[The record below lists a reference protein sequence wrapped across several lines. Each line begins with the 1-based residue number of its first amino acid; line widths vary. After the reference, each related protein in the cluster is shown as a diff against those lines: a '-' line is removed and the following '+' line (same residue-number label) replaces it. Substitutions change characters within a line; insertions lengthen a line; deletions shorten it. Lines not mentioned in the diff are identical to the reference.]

1 MTRLLGIIGYPLG
14 HSLSPVFQQAA
25 LDALRLDVRYE
36 RWETPPESLAERLR
50 SLRQLDVLGANVT
63 VPHKEAVIPLLD
75 SVDEWART
83 VGAVNTIVSRDG
95 SLTGYNTD
103 SVGFLQGLAEASF
116 NPRGVS
122 VLLLGAGGAARGVA
136 LALAREGVASIA
148 IANRT
153 VQRAQALAETVAR
166 HGPRAEALP
175 LDGAALREAARRS
188 QLIVNTTTLGML
200 HSAGGSASPRLGP
213 GASPRLGPGASPLP
227 AAWISAS
234 ALVYDLVYNP
244 LETPL
249 LREAK
254 RAGARTQGGLAML
267 LHQGVA
273 AFVLWTGR
281 DAPVDVMRSAL
292 RQALAR

>member
-36 RWETPPESLAERLR
+36 RWETPPETLVERLR
-50 SLRQLDVLGANVT
+50 SLRQPDVLGANVT

-83 VGAVNTIVSRDG
+83 VGAVNTIVNRDG

-103 SVGFLQGLAEASF
+103 SYGFLQGLAEASF
-116 NPRGVS
+116 DPRGVA

-153 VQRAQALAETVAR
+153 VERAQALAETVAR
-166 HGPRAEALP
+166 HGPRTEALP
-175 LDGAALREAARRS
+175 LDGAALREAALRS

-200 HSAGGSASPRLGP
+200 HSAGESASPRLGP
-213 GASPRLGPGASPLP
+213 GASPLL
-227 AAWISAS
+227 AAWIPAS

-267 LHQGVA
+267 LHQGIA

-281 DAPVDVMRSAL
+281 DAPVEVMRGAL

>member
-25 LDALRLDVRYE
+25 LDALWLDVRYE
-36 RWETPPESLAERLR
+36 RWETPPETLVERLR
-50 SLRQLDVLGANVT
+50 SLRQPDVLGANVT
-63 VPHKEAVIPLLD
+63 VPHKEAVNPLLD

-153 VQRAQALAETVAR
+153 AERAQALAGLVAR
-166 HGPRAEALP
+166 HGPRTEALP
-175 LDGAALREAARRS
+175 LGGAALREAALRS

-200 HSAGGSASPRLGP
+200 HSPGESASPL
-213 GASPRLGPGASPLP
+213 SP
-227 AAWISAS
+227 AWIPAS

-249 LREAK
+249 LREAR

-267 LHQGVA
+267 LHQGAA

-281 DAPVDVMRSAL
+281 EAPVDVMRSVL
-292 RQALAR
+292 RQVLGV

>member
-36 RWETPPESLAERLR
+36 RWETPPETLVERLR
-50 SLRQLDVLGANVT
+50 SLRQPDVLGANVT

-83 VGAVNTIVSRDG
+83 VGAVNTIVNRSG

-103 SVGFLQGLAEASF
+103 SHGFLQGLAEAAF
-116 NPRGVS
+116 DARGVN

-153 VQRAQALAETVAR
+153 VERAQALAETVAR
-166 HGPRAEALP
+166 HGPRVVALP
-175 LDGAALREAARRS
+175 LDGATLREAALRS

-200 HSAGGSASPRLGP
+200 HSAGGSASPR
-213 GASPRLGPGASPLP
+213 SEPGASPLP

-273 AFVLWTGR
+273 AFRLWTGR
-281 DAPVDVMRSAL
+281 DAPVDVMRGAL
-292 RQALAR
+292 RQALA

>member
-36 RWETPPESLAERLR
+36 RWETPPDSLVERLR
-50 SLRQLDVLGANVT
+50 SLRQPDVLGANVT

-75 SVDEWART
+75 AVDEWAQT
-83 VGAVNTIVSRDG
+83 VGAVNTIVNRDG
-95 SLTGYNTD
+95 LLTGYNTD
-103 SVGFLQGLAEASF
+103 SVGFLQGLTEAGF
-116 NPRGVS
+116 DPRGVS
-122 VLLLGAGGAARGVA
+122 ALLLGAGGAARGVA

-153 VQRAQALAETVAR
+153 AERAQALAGLVAR
-166 HGPRAEALP
+166 HGPRTEALP
-175 LDGAALREAARRS
+175 LGGAALREAALRS

-200 HSAGGSASPRLGP
+200 HSPGESASPL
-213 GASPRLGPGASPLP
+213 SP
-227 AAWISAS
+227 AWIPAS

-249 LREAK
+249 LREAR

-267 LHQGVA
+267 LHQGAA

-281 DAPVDVMRSAL
+281 EAPVDVMRSVL
-292 RQALAR
+292 RQVLGV